1 MSTALLQELHQEVR
15 RLYIAGSDLAAGD
28 FRLKRL
34 LPQFQQLGERAAVFK
49 RLGEGIASLLEPGD
63 GQGMQAATRLQELTL
78 LLESVLYTQG
88 VTAPEGTPGELRS
101 RNLLLETKYP
111 YRKLA
116 AVRQALTT
124 TGSGRYEIVIEAF
137 KEGMFQDL
145 RLLPLAIAALNDPYS
160 EIAEYS
166 MSEILPAYGPDI
178 TGYLIEN
185 LNITGGKSE
194 VRKLKTIAKAGGTEV
209 LEEIFHA
216 AETGS
221 DEIRAAAIEC
231 LGTHEAYLPALLE
244 WSTDKKKV
252 IREAAYK
259 ALAAG
264 GSPQGEER
272 LYEAFSGKKDRELAA
287 DAIVHSSSATLF
299 EKLSVLYNKELH
311 EAPQE
316 NVDKKHTEEVWNR
329 IRPFATV
336 LSGQRNS
343 QLDELYS
350 YVIQEYRRFASLG
363 FTTVI
368 NEAAW
373 YKQRAASESAFEEL
387 RQLEKLD
394 SRYFPHFFRAAQQLM
409 SPEELY
415 RQFGG
420 TLINKL
426 KAVVTKDSAQRNK
439 LLMDTIMQQVM
450 NVEEIWYDAVWDP
463 QRERPYREMGM
474 LSPEKIQAAWDPRWL
489 DLFIHRD
496 VTELVCAFARP
507 DHEESRSYL
516 LNKLSDQSIQQKKQ
530 RNHDF
535 MANIFTGLARSGMP
549 DSELNELQISA
560 MENEKGYSPY
570 RFEYA
575 QFQQMLKFPVSFI
588 SRLEALLPN
597 LRYYESRAQLEYV
610 INQLRSQE

>member
-49 RLGEGIASLLEPGD
+49 RLGEGITSLLEPGD
-63 GQGMQAATRLQELTL
+63 GQGTPAAVRLQELTL

-101 RNLLLETKYP
+101 RNLSLDTKFP

-116 AVRQALTT
+116 VVRQALTT
-124 TGSGRYEIVIEAF
+124 TGSGRYEIVTEAF

-160 EIAEYS
+160 EIAEFS
-166 MSEILPAYGPDI
+166 MTEILPAYGPAI
-178 TGYLIEN
+178 AGYLIEN
-185 LNITGGKSE
+185 LNIAGGKSE

-209 LEEIFHA
+209 LEEIFQA

-221 DEIRAAAIEC
+221 DDIRAAAIEC
-231 LGTHEAYLPALLE
+231 LGSHEVYLPALLE

-259 ALAAG
+259 ALTTG
-264 GSPQGEER
+264 GSPQGEDR
-272 LYEAFSGKKDRELAA
+272 LYEAFAAKKDRELVA
-287 DAIVHSSSATLF
+287 DALVYSSSEPLA
-299 EKLSVLYNKELH
+299 ERLSVLYMQELR

-316 NVDKKHTEEVWNR
+316 NVDKKKTEEVWSR

-336 LSGQRNS
+336 LSGQRNP

-350 YVIQEYRRFASLG
+350 YVIQEYARFASLG
-363 FTTVI
+363 YTTII

-387 RQLEKLD
+387 QQLQKQD
-394 SRYFPHFFRAAQQLM
+394 SRYFPHYFRAAQQLM
-409 SPEELY
+409 TPDELY
-415 RQFGG
+415 RHFGG
-420 TLINKL
+420 TMINKL

-439 LLMDTIMQQVM
+439 LLMDTIKEQVM
-450 NVEEIWYDAVWDP
+450 TAEELLYDAVWDP
-463 QRERPYREMGM
+463 QRERQYRELGM
-474 LSPEKIQAAWDPRWL
+474 LSPEKIQAAWDLRWL

-496 VTELVCAFARP
+496 VPELVCAFAHP
-507 DHEESRSYL
+507 GHEESRRYL
-516 LNKLSDQSIQQKKQ
+516 LNKLSEQNNQQKRQ
-530 RNHDF
+530 RNHEF
-535 MANIFTGLARSGMP
+535 FTNIFTGLERSGMQDP
-549 DSELNELQISA
+549 ELLELMMSV
-560 MENEKGYSPY
+560 MENEKNYNPY
-570 RFEYA
+570 RFDYA
-575 QFQQMLKFPVSFI
+575 QFQQMLRFPASFS

-597 LRYYESRAQLEYV
+597 QRYYESRAQLEYV
-610 INQLRSQE
+610 IHQLRSRE